1 MATDAAAPAEL
12 RKMLRRVTRIDV
24 LPFAYG
30 NTPDFFVCM
39 TQSGLYGGT
48 SWNPME
54 GKSKFRMASF
64 VRSMPMRAA

>member
-1 MATDAAAPAEL
+1 
-12 RKMLRRVTRIDV
+12 
-24 LPFAYG
+24 
-30 NTPDFFVCM
+30 M